1 MDPNDII
8 AQLRQFIRAQFNVAE
23 SDADF
28 DDNVHLF
35 DYGYIDSFGAVTLT
49 SYVENTFG
57 IRIQDNDMIAFPLN
71 TIREIATFVV
81 RRHAGE
87 I

>member
-1 MDPNDII
+1 MDINEII
-8 AQLRQFIRAQFNVAE
+8 AQLRQFIRNQFQVTE
-23 SDADF
+23 GDSDF
-28 DDNVHLF
+28 NDNVHLF

-57 IRIQDNDMIAFPLN
+57 IRIADSDMIAFPLN
-71 TIREIATFVV
+71 TISEIATFVV
-81 RRHAGE
+81 RRRKGE